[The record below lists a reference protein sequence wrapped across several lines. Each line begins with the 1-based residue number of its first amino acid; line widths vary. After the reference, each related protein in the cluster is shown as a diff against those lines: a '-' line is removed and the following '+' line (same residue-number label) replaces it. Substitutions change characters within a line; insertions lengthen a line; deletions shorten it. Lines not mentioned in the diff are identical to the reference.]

1 MNRFLAIFC
10 ATVMGM
16 TMAAQPSQAQKISPQ
31 VMTHARTVAINC
43 VGQWRT
49 ASCIQAMGKSNK
61 DLVINYATALNAKG
75 AKAALDILKQG
86 CAASTVAEKNNM
98 PSKAFASAYNECSN
112 TIYDLTNRTNTLPD
126 QSHYQLLVAGALC
139 MDGDSRCGDFEVQ
152 MKNWIK

>member
-1 MNRFLAIFC
+1 MNRFLAIIC
-10 ATVMGM
+10 AAIISM
-16 TMAAQPSQAQKISPQ
+16 TALTQPSQAQQISPQ
-31 VMTHARTVAINC
+31 VMTHARTVAVSC

-61 DLVINYATALNAKG
+61 DLVINYASALNAKG

-86 CAASTVAEKNNM
+86 CAAATVAEKNNM

-112 TIYDLTNRTNTLPD
+112 TIYDLSSRTNTLPD

-139 MDGDSRCGDFEVQ
+139 MDGDSRCGQFEAQ